1 MTTHILALSG
11 GIGIFLFGMFVLTDA
26 LRQLAS
32 ARMRSV
38 LTHFTRSPYSG
49 AVAGMFTTAVIQSS
63 SATMVTV
70 ISFVGAGLI
79 TFPQALGV
87 IYGANIGTTITGW
100 IVALVGLKLSLSTV
114 TLPALLVASLMRAA
128 GNTLISRI
136 GLVLAGFCLIFI
148 GLGMMQEGAAVFQDL
163 LTPQSFPADT
173 WTGRLSLILLG
184 AVITL
189 IIQSSSAGVA
199 MVLVLFSAGSLTLT
213 QGASMIVGM
222 DVGTTATA
230 MLATL
235 GGSRN
240 MRRTAMAH
248 VFYNLITGTMAFLF
262 LGLITKGLATV
273 FAANDPA
280 ALVAFHSLV
289 NILGAAIL
297 LPASGAFARMII
309 ALTPSEEES
318 LTDALDRKLL
328 PDTLSA
334 LTAVQTAQTR
344 IAHRIFAVLSHAIG
358 QKDKPR
364 PAPSPDADIGLALGE
379 LETFLSAIQ
388 ADPDRPRETGL
399 FSDLLHET
407 DHLRR
412 LLKRSERLEFIPT
425 LLSDRKLRRPTLVF
439 GAILCRAEKD
449 DTGGIARRLARLE
462 HWVEQRTYQHRRSLL
477 LGEHAGIY
485 SLPEVFAHTD
495 ALRWLQRSLHHAARI
510 TAYEAEAHTLL
521 RNGKS

>member
-1 MTTHILALSG
+1 MDTHIPALLG

-32 ARMRSV
+32 ARMRAV
-38 LTHFTRSPYSG
+38 LARFTRSPLSG
-49 AVAGMFTTAVIQSS
+49 ALAGTFTTAIIQSS

-87 IYGANIGTTITGW
+87 IYGANVGTTITGW
-100 IVALVGLKLSLSTV
+100 IVALLGLKLSLSTAA
-114 TLPALLVASLMRAA
+114 LPLLLVASLMRTA
-128 GNTLISRI
+128 GNARIARI

-148 GLGMMQEGAAVFQDL
+148 GLGMMQDGAAVFRDW

-173 WTGRLSLILLG
+173 WLGRFYLLLLG
-184 AVITL
+184 AVIT
-189 IIQSSSAGVA
+189 IVIQSSSAGVA
-199 MVLVLFSAGSLTLT
+199 MVLVLYSAGSVTLA

-230 MLATL
+230 LLATL

-240 MRRTAMAH
+240 MRRTAVAH
-248 VFYNLITGTMAFLF
+248 VVYNIMTGLAAFLC
-262 LGLITKGLATV
+262 LGVITRMLSGV

-280 ALVAFHSLV
+280 ALVTFHSLF
-289 NILGAAIL
+289 NILGAVL
-297 LPASGAFARMII
+297 MLPVSGPFARLII
-309 ALTPSEEES
+309 ALIPSENDA
-318 LTDALDRKLL
+318 LTDTLDRRLL
-328 PDTLSA
+328 PDTLAA
-334 LTAVQTAQTR
+334 LTAVQATETR
-344 IAHRIFAVLSHAIG
+344 IARRIFAGLGNRLGAKAQASE
-358 QKDKPR
+358 
-364 PAPSPDADIGLALGE
+364 APPQDSEVSVAVGE

-388 ADPDRPRETGL
+388 ADPDQKRETRL
-399 FSDLLHET
+399 FSALLHET

-412 LLKRSERLEFIPT
+412 LWRRSQALEFVPV
-425 LLSDRKLRRPTLVF
+425 LLADRKLRRAALVF
-439 GAILCRAEKD
+439 GVLLNRAAQD
-449 DTGGIARRLARLE
+449 GDRTIPQRLARLE
-462 HWVEQRTYQHRRSLL
+462 QWVNHRTEQHRRSLL

-510 TAYEAEAHTLL
+510 TAYEAEVRALL
-521 RNGKS
+521 ENGRP